1 LKFLLEQK
9 VGTPLQQKGITK
21 LLGND
26 FTVEYKKG
34 IDNRVADALSRKEEL
49 EEQVVLSLILIPTI
63 N

>member
-1 LKFLLEQK
+1 LLEQK

-21 LLGND
+21 LLGYD

>member
-1 LKFLLEQK
+1 LLEQK